1 METLIARVEHVR
13 FKADN
18 GWTVA
23 MVTTEEGR
31 MTNVVGVMDIRPG
44 SKFVFSGTWGNHPK
58 FGEQFQ
64 VVSADLPMPS
74 DFEGALGFLDQL
86 PHIGEVRGRLL
97 LSQFGVEEL
106 FDVIENQPEKLVV
119 IAGITPERAL
129 EVQEGYKRLLSY
141 KEDIILLKGFG
152 LTDGQCSKIRA
163 YAKKREKRIKDI
175 FDNNPYQLTA
185 IKGFGFPT
193 MDDPNRAKAAIIY
206 ALQEAKSQGHCFM
219 MEWDIL
225 EWIDEAYVPEHVGKK
240 ALADLT
246 EDRTQVVEDDE
257 KIYLRSMWDDE
268 TCVARNTLS
277 LTREFHVDLDDAL
290 GEELEAVHF
299 VLHAKQFNA
308 VEAALTNNMSIITGG
323 PGTGKTTS
331 LKKVI
336 EALERM
342 GVGRP
347 YIACCAPTGKA
358 AIRMKQQAG
367 INASTIHRLLEYSPE
382 LEDFV
387 HNSYNPLPVQAV
399 IVDESSMVDI
409 WLMARLISAIPNNAR
424 LILVGDVDQ
433 LPPVGP
439 GNVLGDLISSEHVPV
454 TRLTHIF
461 RQSEHS
467 WISTNARDIK
477 EGRRPN
483 IDDEHSEDFF
493 FIDQDDP
500 EAIQDTLVD
509 LVQNHIPSTHG
520 IQPSDVQL
528 LCPQK
533 KKAVGV
539 ETMNH
544 LFQETFN
551 PAAHGKKE
559 WELSKGRILR
569 VGDRVIH
576 TVNNYDLMVMNGEV
590 GLVSEIMKAD
600 GKEHMVVDFGDREVI
615 YSKIDAYDLQLSY
628 AMTVHKSQGSEYPA
642 VVMPV
647 HSINKFMLTR
657 KLIYTAITRG
667 KQAVYLVGQRSALF
681 KGVNNNRDDTR
692 STYLAERV
700 QNADAAPATGR
711 PAVTGVEGH
720 RRRGGSHGHC
730 KTGRDRY

>member
-1 METLIARVEHVR
+1 METLIATVEHVL

-23 MVTTEEGR
+23 SAMTEDGR
-31 MTNVVGVMDIRPG
+31 MTNVVGVMDIRRG

-58 FGEQFQ
+58 YGEQFQ
-64 VVSADLPMPS
+64 VVSADLPLPS
-74 DFEGALGFLDQL
+74 DFQGALGFLDQL
-86 PHIGEVRGRLL
+86 PHIGEVRGRQL
-97 LSQFGVEEL
+97 LSQYGVEQL
-106 FDVIENQPEKLVV
+106 FEIIEKRPQDLVA
-119 IAGITPERAL
+119 IDGITPERAA
-129 EVQEGYKRLLSY
+129 EVQAGYLRLLSY
-141 KEDIILLKGFG
+141 REDIILLKSFG

-163 YAKKREKRIKDI
+163 YAKKYELRIKAI
-175 FDNNPYQLTA
+175 FDDNPYQLTA

-193 MDDPNRAKAAIIY
+193 VDDFSIRYGVKLDDPNRAKEAIVY

-219 MEWDIL
+219 MEDDIL
-225 EWIDEAYVPEHVGKK
+225 GWVDDAYVPEHVGKE
-240 ALADLT
+240 ALRALT
-246 EDRTQVVEDDE
+246 EAGTRVVEDDE
-257 KIYLRSMWDDE
+257 KIYLKSLWDDE
-268 TCVARNTLS
+268 VGVSRSTSR
-277 LTREFHVDLDDAL
+277 LTREFGVDL
-290 GEELEAVHF
+290 GGRRIIKKEAVNF

-308 VEAALTNNMSIITGG
+308 VEMALTNNMSIVTGG

-342 GVGRP
+342 GIGRP

-358 AIRMKQQAG
+358 AIRMRHQAG
-367 INASTIHRLLEYSPE
+367 IKASTIHRLLEYSPE
-382 LEDFV
+382 IDGFV
-387 HNSYNPLPVQAV
+387 HDRFNPLPVQAV

-409 WLMARLISAIPNNAR
+409 QLMACLIQAIPDNAR

-439 GNVLGDLISSEHVPV
+439 GNVLGDLINSESVPV

-467 WISTNARDIK
+467 WISVNARDIR

-483 IDDEHSEDFF
+483 LDDPHSEDFF
-493 FIDQDDP
+493 FLEHDDP
-500 EAIQDTLVD
+500 EDIQDVIVD
-509 LVQNHIPSTHG
+509 LVQNQIPERHKIVSA
-520 IQPSDVQL
+520 DVQL

-544 LFQETFN
+544 IFQETFN
-551 PAAHGKKE
+551 PETATKKE
-559 WELSKGRILR
+559 WRMGTDKVIR

-576 TVNNYDLMVMNGEV
+576 TVNNYELMVMNGEV
-590 GLVSEIMKAD
+590 GVVDSIMKD
-600 GKEHMVVDFGDREVI
+600 DNKEYMVVDFGDREVI
-615 YSKIDAYDLQLSY
+615 YTRGDAFDLQLAY
-628 AMTVHKSQGSEYPA
+628 ALTVHKSQGSEYPA
-642 VVMPV
+642 VVIPV

-667 KQAVYLVGQRSALF
+667 KQAVYLVGQRNALF

-692 STYLAERV
+692 STFLSERV
-700 QNADAAPATGR
+700 QEALSKEN
-711 PAVTGVEGH
+711 
-720 RRRGGSHGHC
+720 
-730 KTGRDRY
+730 

>member
-1 METLIARVEHVR
+1 METLIATVEHVR
-13 FKADN
+13 FRADN

-23 MVTTEEGR
+23 SVLTEEGR

-74 DFEGALGFLDQL
+74 DYEGALGFLDQL
-86 PHIGEVRGRLL
+86 PHIGEVRGRQL
-97 LSQFGVEEL
+97 LSRFGVDEL
-106 FDVIENQPEKLVV
+106 FDVIENQPEKLVE
-119 IAGITPERAL
+119 IAGITPERAM

-141 KEDIILLKGFG
+141 KEDIILLKSFG

-163 YAKKREKRIKDI
+163 YAKKRELRIKDI
-175 FDNNPYQLTA
+175 FDTNPYQLTS
-185 IKGFGFPT
+185 IRGFGFPT
-193 MDDPNRAKAAIIY
+193 VDDFSLRYGVKMDDPSRAKAAIVY

-219 MEWDIL
+219 QEWDIL

-240 ALADLT
+240 ALSDLS
-246 EDRTQVVEDDE
+246 EERIHVVEDE
-257 KIYLRSMWDDE
+257 GKIYLRSMWNDE
-268 TCVARNTLS
+268 TCVARRTLQ
-277 LTREFHVDLDDAL
+277 LTHEFQVDLDEAL
-290 GEELEAVHF
+290 EAELEAVNF

-342 GVGRP
+342 GIGRP

-358 AIRMKQQAG
+358 AIRMRHQAG
-367 INASTIHRLLEYSPE
+367 IQASTIHRLLEYSPE

-387 HNSYNPLPVQAV
+387 HNSLNPLPVQAV

-409 WLMARLISAIPNNAR
+409 WLMARLIDAIPNSAR

-439 GNVLGDLISSEHVPV
+439 GNVLGDLISCNVVPV

-467 WISTNARDIK
+467 WISINARDIK
-477 EGRRPN
+477 EGRKPN

-493 FIDQDDP
+493 FIDQSDP
-500 EAIQDTLVD
+500 EDIQDTLVD
-509 LVQNHIPSTHG
+509 LVQNQIPERHG
-520 IQPSDVQL
+520 IQPADVQL

-544 LFQETFN
+544 IFQDTFN
-551 PAAHGKKE
+551 PESPGKKE
-559 WELSKGRILR
+559 WDLGHGKVLR

-590 GLVSEIMKAD
+590 GQIDAIMKVD
-600 GKEHMVVDFGDREVI
+600 NTDHMVVNFGDREVI
-615 YSKIDAYDLQLSY
+615 YTKLDAYDLQLAY

-667 KQAVYLVGQRSALF
+667 KQVVYLVGQRSALF
-681 KGVNNNRDDTR
+681 KGVSNNRDDTR
-692 STYLAERV
+692 STFLAERV
-700 QNADAAPATGR
+700 QGTKD
-711 PAVTGVEGH
+711 
-720 RRRGGSHGHC
+720 
-730 KTGRDRY
+730 